1 MHLPNQWFPALHKR
15 INRLEFRR
23 LACAL
28 SLSLIVFAF
37 AFTGCAGGTSGTSG
51 IANFFGG
58 ASPTPTETASQTPTP
73 APVATAT
80 PVAAET
86 NGHPGKRTARQ
97 ARAASENAAAA
108 SKAAATAAAAAAQA
122 SKQAA
127 TASKQAASVANSIDG
142 KGPTNADVS
151 LENSS
156 GPAGGIPAAAVS
168 LGGTPAASP
177 SAPDS
182 GNANAA
188 TVARTTPTLTS
199 SALESSE
206 PPGEPNPARAAKLI
220 QDVDKIETRVDRKN
234 LDADDS
240 QRDILAQ
247 RLLQE
252 AKKSLADHD
261 SVAAISLATKAST
274 LLEPLPKLADS
285 SIPSAP

>member
-1 MHLPNQWFPALHKR
+1 MRLPNQWFPALHKR

-23 LACAL
+23 LAYAL

-37 AFTGCAGGTSGTSG
+37 AGCAGGTSGTGGFAS
-51 IANFFGG
+51 FFRSD
-58 ASPTPTETASQTPTP
+58 SPTPTATVTPTP
-73 APVATAT
+73 TPVASAT

-86 NGHPGKRTARQ
+86 TGHPSKRTARQ

-108 SKAAATAAAAAAQA
+108 SKEAANASAAAAR
-122 SKQAA
+122 
-127 TASKQAASVANSIDG
+127 ASKQAASVANSIEG
-142 KGPTNADVS
+142 TGPTNADVS

-156 GPAGGIPAAAVS
+156 APAGAVPAAAVS
-168 LGGTPAASP
+168 LRTPLASP
-177 SAPDS
+177 SAPTS

-188 TVARTTPTLTS
+188 TVARSTPTLTS
-199 SALESSE
+199 SGLESSE
-206 PPGEPNPARAAKLI
+206 PPGEPNPARAARLI
-220 QDVDKIETRVDRKN
+220 QTVDKIETRVDRKN